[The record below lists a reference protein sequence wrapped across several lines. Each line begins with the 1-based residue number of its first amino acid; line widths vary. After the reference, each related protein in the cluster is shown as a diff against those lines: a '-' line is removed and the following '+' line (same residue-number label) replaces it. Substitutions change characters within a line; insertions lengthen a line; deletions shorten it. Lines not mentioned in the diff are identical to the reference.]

1 MIKLIVF
8 DLDGTLLTSK
18 KTIAESSF
26 KIIQKCQKAGIQICL
41 CSGRGIHGIL
51 PIAKQLN
58 MLDQGYICSM
68 NGAVIHH
75 MKSKEEIRCRPFS
88 AEEMKAIIAAG
99 KHFNTHITFAEGGI
113 SYWYFPWL
121 HRFFPKKF
129 IFLSKK
135 AADPPAK
142 LFSIY
147 DQTSEIPYE
156 FRKAIFC
163 SKPKKLHQIQTYLQK
178 EKSLSAFFAGA
189 AIMDIVPFG
198 VSKGHAVQKI
208 MEQLQLTPEEV
219 LCFGD
224 SQNDVSMFEAVTHSI
239 AMGNAIDELK
249 EKALAVTDTN
259 DRNGIAK
266 MIEQYVQNHLID
278 LTI

>member
-26 KIIQKCQKAGIQICL
+26 KIIQKCQKAGIQLCL
-41 CSGRGIHGIL
+41 CSGRSLPAIM
-51 PIAKQLN
+51 PIAKQLD
-58 MLDQGYICSM
+58 MLDQGFICAM
-68 NGAVIHH
+68 NGAIIQN
-75 MKSKEEIRCRPFS
+75 MET
-88 AEEMKAIIAAG
+88 KAITRSRGFTDEELRVLLQISHQF
-99 KHFNTHITFAEGGI
+99 KLPLTLAEGRR
-113 SYWYFPWL
+113 SYWYLPFL
-121 HRFFPKKF
+121 QHLKYLFPKRMISKDQ
-129 IFLSKK
+129 IFN
-135 AADPPAK
+135 ADH
-142 LFSIY
+142 
-147 DQTSEIPYE
+147 E
-156 FRKAIFC
+156 FRKAVF
-163 SKPKKLHQIQTYLQK
+163 SQRTKKLFQIQEQL
-178 EKSLSAFFAGA
+178 KSVPTLSSFLSGLN
-189 AIMDIVPFG
+189 ILDVVPQG
-198 VSKGHAVQKI
+198 ISKGHAVQKI

-259 DRNGIAK
+259 DRDGIAK

>member
-26 KIIQKCQKAGIQICL
+26 KIIQKCQKAGIQFCL
-41 CSGRGIHGIL
+41 CSGRSLPGIM
-51 PIAKQLN
+51 PIAKQLD
-58 MLDQGYICSM
+58 MLDQGFICAM
-68 NGAVIHH
+68 NGAIIQN
-75 MKSKEEIRCRPFS
+75 MNT
-88 AEEMKAIIAAG
+88 KAITRSRSFTDEELRVLLQISHQF
-99 KHFNTHITFAEGGI
+99 KLPLTLAEGRR
-113 SYWYFPWL
+113 SYWYLPFFKPLKHLFP
-121 HRFFPKKF
+121 R
-129 IFLSKK
+129 ILSKNQIFN
-135 AADPPAK
+135 D
-142 LFSIY
+142 
-147 DQTSEIPYE
+147 DHE
-156 FRKAIFC
+156 FRKAVL
-163 SKPKKLHQIQTYLQK
+163 SQRTKKLFQIQKQL
-178 EKSLSAFFAGA
+178 KSVSTLTSFLSGLN
-189 AIMDIVPFG
+189 ILDVVPQG
-198 VSKGHAVQKI
+198 ISKGHAVQKI

-224 SQNDVSMFEAVTHSI
+224 SQNDVSMFETVTHSI

-259 DRNGIAK
+259 DRDGIAK